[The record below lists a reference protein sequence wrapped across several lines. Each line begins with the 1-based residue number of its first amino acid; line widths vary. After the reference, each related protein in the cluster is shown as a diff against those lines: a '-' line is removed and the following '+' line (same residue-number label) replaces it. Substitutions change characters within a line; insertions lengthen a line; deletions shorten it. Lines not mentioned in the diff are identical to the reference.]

1 MSIIIATIIGLIILV
16 FLVFIHEA
24 GHFITAKLS
33 GIKVLEFGFGFP
45 PRVWGKK
52 IGETTYSIN
61 WLPLGGFVRLLGE
74 EEDSSDPKSFT
85 KKPPWT
91 RAVVVAAGVFINILF
106 AVFLFYFIVGA
117 NSFQAL
123 FEQNFAKT
131 NYVFGEQENFTVIAK
146 VVEGSPA
153 DFAGIKSG
161 DKVLSVNGNK
171 VETVVEFQTIVKEN
185 LGKAIPI
192 EVQNFDEDLIR
203 STQVIPRLNP
213 PEGEGALGVGLG
225 GDFALV
231 SYEKPIHKIFAGFG
245 HAANRL
251 QEQMVALKSIFGKS
265 IKESDVEPL
274 RENVGGVIRI
284 VDQIA
289 VVVEFGGLKAFGVL
303 LELAALISLILGVLN
318 LLPIP
323 ALDGGRLYFILI
335 EGISGY
341 KLKPSTERAVHGV
354 AFLILIFLVILIAI
368 NDIAFVLERRAGIK
382 LF

>member
-131 NYVFGEQENFTVIAK
+131 
-146 VVEGSPA
+146 
-153 DFAGIKSG
+153 D
-161 DKVLSVNGNK
+161 
-171 VETVVEFQTIVKEN
+171 
-185 LGKAIPI
+185 
-192 EVQNFDEDLIR
+192 
-203 STQVIPRLNP
+203 
-213 PEGEGALGVGLG
+213 
-225 GDFALV
+225 
-231 SYEKPIHKIFAGFG
+231 
-245 HAANRL
+245 
-251 QEQMVALKSIFGKS
+251 
-265 IKESDVEPL
+265 
-274 RENVGGVIRI
+274 
-284 VDQIA
+284 
-289 VVVEFGGLKAFGVL
+289 
-303 LELAALISLILGVLN
+303 
-318 LLPIP
+318 
-323 ALDGGRLYFILI
+323 
-335 EGISGY
+335 
-341 KLKPSTERAVHGV
+341 
-354 AFLILIFLVILIAI
+354 
-368 NDIAFVLERRAGIK
+368 
-382 LF
+382 